1 MTEGWDNRVFHQLAE
16 IRGRIGWKGLTSDE
30 YVVDGVIMLSSYNFA
45 HNKNN
50 LDFKTKIVRI
60 PEKRYDESPEIKLQ
74 KNDIVF
80 SKLNAEV
87 GFIEN
92 LKEKATVNSTLSIIR
107 SNKKEIISK
116 FLFYYLKS
124 EHFFKQVEAF
134 RKGTTMSSV
143 NHTDIRLFSIYC
155 PSKLKEQQ
163 KIADILT
170 KIDETIEATENI
182 IVKDERIKKGLMQD
196 LFNAEKNI
204 VSIEDI
210 TELVGSGVTPKGG
223 YRVYV
228 KSGIIFLRSQNIY
241 PEGLKLTNVAHITK
255 SINSIMKRT
264 QTADFDVLLNITGA
278 SIGRST
284 FIPKNFPN
292 ANVNQHVCILRL
304 KNKTKND
311 AFLLSSLLNSDLG
324 QKQIIALN
332 AGSNREGLNFQQAK
346 SMEFPF
352 PEDENKRKQI
362 ASILSSIDY
371 KIQKEKQ
378 ELNKLKSIK
387 EGLMQD
393 LLTGNKQK
401 EVTCMIKEA
410 VA

>member
-1 MTEGWDNRVFHQLAE
+1 MTEGWKEVSLGQKCDFERGVEPGSSNYNTSGLGKRFLRVSD
-16 IRGRIGWKGLTSDE
+16 LTNSREEVLFTDIKTDKILKNKDICISL
-30 YVVDGVIMLSSYNFA
+30 DGTVG
-45 HNKNN
+45 
-50 LDFKTKIVRI
+50 IVRDDLEGI
-60 PEKRYDESPEIKLQ
+60 YSTGIRKV
-74 KNDIVF
+74 NF
-80 SKLNAEV
+80 SENEFNRK
-87 GFIEN
+87 FIYYI
-92 LKEKATVNSTLSIIR
+92 LK
-107 SNKKEIISK
+107 SNKIQKIIK
-116 FLFYYLKS
+116 FHSSGSTILHAGKS
-124 EHFFKQVEAF
+124 INFF
-134 RKGTTMSSV
+134 
-143 NHTDIRLFSIYC
+143 DINIPKSL
-155 PSKLKEQQ
+155 PEQQ

-170 KIDETIEATENI
+170 KVDETIEFTEKI
-182 IVKDERIKKGLMQD
+182 IEKDERIKKGLMQD
-196 LFNAEKNI
+196 LFSAEKNI
-204 VSIEDI
+204 VSIDDI

-223 YRVYV
+223 YKVYV
-228 KSGIIFLRSQNIY
+228 KSGTIFLRSQNIY

-264 QTADFDVLLNITGA
+264 QTTDFDVLLNITGA

-284 FIPKNFPN
+284 FIPENFPN

-304 KNKTKND
+304 KNKTKDD

-332 AGSNREGLNFQQAK
+332 AGSNREGLNFQQTK

-362 ASILSSIDY
+362 VSILSSIDS